1 MRVRRLAIAGAA
13 LATVIGLS
21 ACGTPGGGDAPAAGG
36 AASAAA
42 TTAPADAAAEL
53 AAAATALQD
62 ESMRV
67 SMRMATGINSEGV
80 VNADGSAM
88 DMSMTMTGAA
98 AGGENAGKIEMR
110 KIADDLYMR
119 FDAGKKWMHAAAS
132 DFPTGSTFASNPKD
146 TSKMIT
152 VTTGVEKTG
161 DRAFKGVLDMTKAP
175 GADAKSF
182 AALGAKAT
190 TVPFT
195 AATDA
200 EGRLTEL
207 VIDLEALAPGAG
219 KMTATY
225 TDFGLPVEVTA
236 PPAGQVE
243 QMPKDML
250 KMMGG

>member
-13 LATVIGLS
+13 LAAVTGLG

-36 AASAAA
+36 TTAAA
-42 TTAPADAAAEL
+42 TTAPADPAAEL
-53 AAAATALQD
+53 AAAANALED

-67 SMRMATGINSEGV
+67 SMRMATGMNSEGV
-80 VNADGSAM
+80 VNADGTAM

-98 AGGENAGKIEMR
+98 AGGAGDSKVDMR
-110 KIADDLYMR
+110 KVGEDLYMR
-119 FDAGKKWMHAAAS
+119 FDGKKWMHAAAS
-132 DFPTGSTFASNPKD
+132 EFPAGSTFASNPKD

-152 VTTGVEKTG
+152 VTTGVQRTG

-175 GADAKSF
+175 GADAKNF

-190 TVPFT
+190 AVPFT

-225 TDFGLPVEVTA
+225 TDFGLPVDVAA

-243 QMPKDML
+243 PMPKDMQTML
-250 KMMGG
+250 GG